1 MNKVILA
8 LATICCVVNSVS
20 FASEEDS
27 ARKFIEKQ
35 RQELR
40 GLLVELKQELRKDVS
55 VRNVDGVVGRVSVV
69 CDQYEMLDCRC
80 KELGQTWRI
89 RWEDIGAGRKT
100 EWWTLMYKM
109 LKTCDK
115 KRSNATQRTGDR
127 DTWSMYQT
135 GVRVAMRLFN
145 EVFGDK

>member
-35 RQELR
+35 RQELKKS
-40 GLLVELKQELRKDVS
+40 LIELKQDLQRNVS
-55 VRNVDGVVGRVSVV
+55 VQNVGRVVDKVCVV

-80 KELGQTWRI
+80 KELGQTWR
-89 RWEDIGAGRKT
+89 GK
-100 EWWTLMYKM
+100 
-109 LKTCDK
+109 
-115 KRSNATQRTGDR
+115 
-127 DTWSMYQT
+127 
-135 GVRVAMRLFN
+135 VARY
-145 EVFGDK
+145 